1 MTTSRKQSSHG
12 GSLGTMRARRMP
24 DSTWE
29 IKEGFLEEVTL
40 EGGG

>member
-1 MTTSRKQSSHG
+1 MGKLRYYESQ
-12 GSLGTMRARRMP
+12 RMP